1 MPTKKVSWA
10 TGKINKNSRR
20 RRREGATNDV
30 LFLTNCG
37 RWDEGR
43 ARTMVKA
50 TTMLIVLSLYGYLLF
65 VSYNYRS
72 RSAPRCLHTML
83 DTLAFHVVDL
93 PNHGQIPRPTL
104 RVLGLIYA
112 TLASFVV
119 VLCPYYYLFCYHPP
133 TRKIVRTGSGSVA
146 PKYSAQKMKLFEVRE
161 LYDNEEDAR
170 NRTGTPLKRW
180 VY

>member
-65 VSYNYRS
+65 S
-72 RSAPRCLHTML
+72 LT
-83 DTLAFHVVDL
+83 TIGVD
-93 PNHGQIPRPTL
+93 RPQD
-104 RVLGLIYA
+104 VCI
-112 TLASFVV
+112 
-119 VLCPYYYLFCYHPP
+119 LC
-133 TRKIVRTGSGSVA
+133 
-146 PKYSAQKMKLFEVRE
+146 
-161 LYDNEEDAR
+161 
-170 NRTGTPLKRW
+170 
-180 VY
+180 